1 MNDNNNRE
9 CEEHISDRDAGKVPG
24 SSGCM
29 KRLGIGCLIVSVVL
43 LLIGVVGGYF
53 FYRSVQ
59 NAGGWEAY
67 INKKSAEYLNYIVDA
82 GVKSL
87 PLNKVERESISMPV
101 ARLSEKMKSG
111 EISAEKSM
119 ELVSNAMHTCLPE
132 VFIVLVF
139 QARQEQMQEK
149 ENSEDQLTVNRT
161 AYGLLSEKIKP
172 EALKPFNSIIIDR
185 PELLENM
192 RAEDNPAKNDVR
204 QIKFKD
210 ISTTDARLAMDTLKS
225 IADTAAIPLQ
235 RHTLDFAPKINAL
248 IDAIDTSSVAKTDAG
263 D

>member
-1 MNDNNNRE
+1 MNKNNSNRE

-24 SSGCM
+24 GSGWM
-29 KRLGIGCLIVSVVL
+29 KRLGIGCLVVSVVL

-87 PLNKVERESISMPV
+87 PLNKVERDSITIPV

-119 ELVSNAMHTCLPE
+119 ELVNNAMRTCLPE

-149 ENSEDQLTVNRT
+149 ENSEDQLTVNRV
-161 AYGLLSEKIKP
+161 AYGLLTEKIKP
-172 EALKPFNSIIIDR
+172 EALKPFNSIVIDR

-192 RAEDNPAKNDVR
+192 RTDSHAKNDVR

-210 ISTTDARLAMDTLKS
+210 ISATDALLAMDTLKN
-225 IADTAAIPLQ
+225 IANTAAIPLQ
-235 RHTLDFAPKINAL
+235 RHTLDFSSKINAI
-248 IDAIDTSSVAKTDAG
+248 IDAIDTSSAAKTDAG
-263 D
+263 N